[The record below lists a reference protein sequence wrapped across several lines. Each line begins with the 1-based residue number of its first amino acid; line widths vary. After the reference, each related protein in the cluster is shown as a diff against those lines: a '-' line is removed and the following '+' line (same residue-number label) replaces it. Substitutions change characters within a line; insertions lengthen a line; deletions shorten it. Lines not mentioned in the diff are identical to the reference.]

1 MGVRYSTQ
9 REPPKIGGGGGVLIN
24 PTRTNQSEWYLQSLT
39 YEKLIGKGLKE
50 VGEVGRGEEYSKLIG
65 DWI

>member
-1 MGVRYSTQ
+1 MLGTQ
-9 REPPKIGGGGGVLIN
+9 HKEEKPRKLGGGGVLIN

-65 DWI
+65 D